1 MSTEAQKNNTTTT
14 VVGKNK
20 LVVDREK
27 TVPFLLRIFWRQGH
41 HHRPDD
47 YTPEHLP
54 TENEVQIYTWKD
66 ATLKEIANL
75 FREVNAEANKPN
87 ARLSFKLVYLD
98 NLRGKYVLKDLGAV
112 HNLSPSSDHDTNLD
126 DARFVIGDFLDV
138 AIFHGAPPRSIER
151 RNSLWRDRNRDR
163 DRDRGGRNFRGIGN
177 DRERERNRD
186 RDRDR
191 DRDRERD
198 RDRDRYRDRNGGL
211 RADRDRRDDRRDR
224 NLRDRRR

>member
-1 MSTEAQKNNTTTT
+1 MSNEAQKIITTAT

-27 TVPFLLRIFWRQGH
+27 VNRFTNLQ
-41 HHRPDD
+41 PDD

-98 NLRGKYVLKDLGAV
+98 NLRGKYVLKDLGAI

-151 RNSLWRDRNRDR
+151 LIRIFGPLNLKYLVEPPLILAHRSIAGSLSK
-163 DRDRGGRNFRGIGN
+163 
-177 DRERERNRD
+177 
-186 RDRDR
+186 
-191 DRDRERD
+191 
-198 RDRDRYRDRNGGL
+198 
-211 RADRDRRDDRRDR
+211 A
-224 NLRDRRR
+224 